1 MHGACT
7 KPIVLRSIHC
17 HHLRQANEG
26 IGSMQNFRLRAT
38 SVIIT
43 SLIVACGVTCAFAL
57 PLTPF
62 RYESQAQR
70 HCPADVVVWLDLGK
84 GIYYGKRQRWYGR
97 GFTGSFV
104 CREEARSNGYRR
116 SLLGLR

>member
-1 MHGACT
+1 MRGFW
-7 KPIVLRSIHC
+7 P
-17 HHLRQANEG
+17 
-26 IGSMQNFRLRAT
+26 RAT
-38 SVIIT
+38 GVIT
-43 SLIVACGVTCAFAL
+43 ALIVAYGFASASAN

-70 HCPADVVVWLDLGK
+70 HCPADVIVWLDLGK
-84 GIYYGKRQRWYGR
+84 GIYYAKQQRRYGR

-104 CREEARSNGYRR
+104 CREQARSNGYRR